1 MSRLGVRFSPL
12 APERCGYDE
21 MVDLMRLER
30 IAARRGGSSP
40 STRTKI

>member
-1 MSRLGVRFSPL
+1 
-12 APERCGYDE
+12 

-40 STRTKI
+40 SIRTITILVRDREDWIT